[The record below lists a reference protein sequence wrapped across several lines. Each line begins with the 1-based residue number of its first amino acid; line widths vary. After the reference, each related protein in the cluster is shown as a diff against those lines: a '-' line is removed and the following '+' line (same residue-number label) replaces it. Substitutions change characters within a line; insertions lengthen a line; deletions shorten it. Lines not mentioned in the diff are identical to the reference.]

1 MESIRD
7 LVREDCGSHELSFA
21 GVHQVEVNVC
31 VLSEFSSRRNVHP
44 GDDVSFLHTL
54 PPLDEDER
62 FVEIGITG
70 VDHRFDAVVEI
81 HGRSVLASD
90 GECHSVAVI
99 GDSFSQGSVEN
110 RTQLEVLVDSGDVAV
125 GDGIDGRE
133 RADITGRNRLVGNPE
148 IDVRTRMRLCR
159 IGSLVR
165 VTCSDDVQVDDET
178 TGLLPVESGDVRQPL
193 KLAVSLLS
201 WVDVLANSCGG
212 PEQNEPEN
220 GQAVD

>member
-1 MESIRD
+1 MELSHD
-7 LVREDCGSHELSFA
+7 LVPEDRWSHELTFA

-31 VLSEFSSRRNVHP
+31 VLSEVSSRRNVHA
-44 GDDVSFLHTL
+44 GDDISLLHPL
-54 PPLDEDER
+54 SSLDEDER
-62 FVEIGITG
+62 SVEIGITG
-70 VDHRFDAVVEI
+70 IDHRVDAVVEI
-81 HGRSVLASD
+81 HRRPVLASD
-90 GECHSVAVI
+90 GERHTVTMI
-99 GDSFSQGSVEN
+99 GDPFSQGSVED
-110 RTQLEVLVDSGDVAV
+110 RTQLEVFVDSGDVAV
-125 GDGIDGRE
+125 GDRIDGRE